1 MALQPKE
8 KKLLKILA
16 GVVVVGGFIMF
27 RSSQPQEIATT
38 ESDPDKVAELEAKK
52 KAKTTTK
59 TSSRPPGGSGGG
71 SASRSGGS
79 GGSRGAAPTIST
91 VSVSD
96 FESHNSPE
104 SCWVLIDG
112 KVYDITEYLK
122 NSQEP
127 DKVAAYCGTFGFE
140 EGYLEEIS
148 STKEAII
155 DKASLKGT
163 IG

>member
-52 KAKTTTK
+52 KAKTTAK
-59 TSSRPPGGSGGG
+59 TSSRPSGASGGG
-71 SASRSGGS
+71 SARSGGG
-79 GGSRGAAPTIST
+79 GGSRSAAPTIST
-91 VSVSD
+91 VSISD

-112 KVYDITEYLK
+112 KVYDITEYVK
-122 NSQEP
+122 NSEQP
-127 DKVAAYCGTFGFE
+127 DEVAAYCGTFGFE